1 MIAEAPKREHW
12 IDCLKAICIICV
24 YIAHCESFY
33 YEGENIVSFLV
44 APFYVNAFFFISGY
58 LLFKKQFNNNRI
70 KNYTFKREYKQDL
83 CNILFRLVIPTI
95 IFSAIIYLPK
105 NNGIFILRNFM
116 LNVLGGTSLW
126 FTSALAVSQLVIFT
140 LLLSRR
146 TNIWFYVVFT
156 FLLLLGT
163 VCLGDVRSKA
173 AEEYF
178 PWYWQTGLIYTFIIM
193 LGGVYHKYKDKI
205 DSIINN
211 PYVILISFIL
221 FTTIII
227 YGLNGGTVL
236 FIGLSGKC
244 NILGVLAF
252 LLSIP
257 ILLYTAKKIPKNRL
271 TNFIGKQSIVFYFLS
286 GAVPSILLPF
296 INKLPCGNS
305 YIINIIYTLMA
316 SAISYISTRI
326 IVKYMPILIDLRNL
340 KNSNK

>member
-1 MIAEAPKREHW
+1 MMAEAPKREHW

-33 YEGENIVSFLV
+33 YEGESIASFLV

-70 KNYTFKREYKQDL
+70 ENYTFKREYRQDL

-105 NNGIFILRNFM
+105 NNGIFDLRNFI

-163 VCLGDVRSKA
+163 FCLGDVRSKA

-178 PWYWQTGLIYTFIIM
+178 PWYWQTGLIYTFLMI
-193 LGGVYHKYKDKI
+193 LGGVYSRYERR
-205 DSIINN
+205 INN
-211 PYVILISFIL
+211 AMNKPLTLMAAFGILATIMMFAWNG
-221 FTTIII
+221 TTM
-227 YGLNGGTVL
+227 LCL
-236 FIGLSGKC
+236 GLSGKG
-244 NILGVLAF
+244 NILGY
-252 LLSIP
+252 STIITS
-257 ILLYTAKKIPKNRL
+257 ILLLIYIAKAIPKNRF
-271 TNFIGKQSIVFYFLS
+271 TDFIGKQSIVFYFLS
-286 GAVPSILLPF
+286 GAVPTTLLPL
-296 INKLPCGNS
+296 IKKIPLDNSCIICTAYITLSLIAS
-305 YIINIIYTLMA
+305 YIATYMV
-316 SAISYISTRI
+316 TRY
-326 IVKYMPILIDLRNL
+326 VPFILDFRNL
-340 KNSNK
+340 YRSNK